1 MVHQYEGRLEIQV
14 VAGRELPKRG
24 LFGRQDS
31 AVELSLGTSKKRTQ
45 VDKKGGAN
53 PEWNDH
59 VIFTVAGLGKTQLLV
74 RAIEVESSVSSK
86 DIGSC
91 VIDLVRIFE
100 EEEVDGWYALKFKE
114 KAAGDVYLEFTFTPK
129 TGRKRLHVEPP
140 REDDDDVRLQ
150 VAPKVGNFS
159 AATASAPSLPPA
171 PYVGMTMA
179 RPQSAIVGLSG
190 SQTVPA
196 GGLAALGNRPSTS
209 DMRPYSSA
217 SMYNPELA
225 IKYAN
230 KHGKKPLPAAPSP
243 ATMSMGFD
251 NSGGIPPASQ
261 HLPQQGYDQTMMPG
275 QFFQANQQQQYAHPP
290 LLPPLLQ
297 GQQQYQHSPQQ
308 QQQTLPYGN
317 GMRPVSLDS
326 GIAMG
331 TMLPQNQQLSQQL
344 SQYQQ
349 QQQMYQPQQQQQQ
362 QPQYQ
367 QYQQYQQQEPP
378 LMNLF
383 APPPGTESSPQ
394 SKILPNPP
402 PQSVTPTFTPAY
414 NPAFANNASQP
425 QQAQP
430 GKNLPAP
437 PPASQSMGNA
447 AESQSQYNNQGY
459 VMEQQP
465 PGNYMYQSMSDNV
478 HDMAY
483 SQQQQQQQQQQ
494 QMIYGSMGPSS
505 MSQPYSQQQ
514 PQQMMAYQQQMA
526 YPGEYPM
533 NQQMNQQMMHP
544 QSGYAMDQMGMS
556 MEPSAPM
563 VAYSNPQGQYMS
575 QQQYQ
580 QQQQQQQMYAP
591 GNAYG
596 NQSYQ

>member
-1 MVHQYEGRLEIQV
+1 
-14 VAGRELPKRG
+14 
-24 LFGRQDS
+24 
-31 AVELSLGTSKKRTQ
+31 
-45 VDKKGGAN
+45 
-53 PEWNDH
+53 
-59 VIFTVAGLGKTQLLV
+59 
-74 RAIEVESSVSSK
+74 
-86 DIGSC
+86 
-91 VIDLVRIFE
+91 
-100 EEEVDGWYALKFKE
+100 
-114 KAAGDVYLEFTFTPK
+114 
-129 TGRKRLHVEPP
+129 
-140 REDDDDVRLQ
+140 
-150 VAPKVGNFS
+150 
-159 AATASAPSLPPA
+159 
-171 PYVGMTMA
+171 
-179 RPQSAIVGLSG
+179 
-190 SQTVPA
+190 
-196 GGLAALGNRPSTS
+196 
-209 DMRPYSSA
+209 
-217 SMYNPELA
+217 
-225 IKYAN
+225 
-230 KHGKKPLPAAPSP
+230 
-243 ATMSMGFD
+243 
-251 NSGGIPPASQ
+251 
-261 HLPQQGYDQTMMPG
+261 MMPG

-437 PPASQSMGNA
+437 PSASQSMGNA

-563 VAYSNPQGQYMS
+563 VAYSNPQGQYLS

-591 GNAYG
+591 GSAYG